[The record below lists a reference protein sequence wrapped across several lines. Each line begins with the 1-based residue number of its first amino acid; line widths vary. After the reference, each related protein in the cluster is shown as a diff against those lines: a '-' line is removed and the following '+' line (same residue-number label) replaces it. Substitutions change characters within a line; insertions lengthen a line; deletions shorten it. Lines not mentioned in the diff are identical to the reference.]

1 MNFKL
6 YVGVL
11 VLALMSTV
19 AWAQTV
25 SGTVTDENNQPL
37 PGATVVVQGTNTGTT
52 SDFDGNYQISATQGQ
67 TLVFSYVGYATQ
79 NVVVSAATHNVSMQ
93 TDNALDEVVLTGVA
107 TGTSTRKLGFTV
119 SKISEE
125 GLQDVPASDPGNA
138 LRAKVAGIRVV
149 QASGNPSSAPEIRL
163 RGSTSISGNQS
174 PLYIVDGVIL
184 ENTIRDINVEDIRSV
199 EVVKGAAGSS
209 LYGSLAGN
217 GVIQY
222 FTYRGKGV
230 SDFKV
235 TLRSEAGWSELPSK
249 YPISKRHNYELN
261 SDGTFAFNSANQLQ
275 SDDDGL
281 KDNLYPTSHDNL
293 SEILT
298 SQPTLTNYVSISKG
312 TENFNFHAS
321 AQNTEVGGLISS
333 LPPYV
338 RKNFRLNADYR
349 EDKFDFSSSI
359 SYAKSKGI
367 SIQEQG
373 QGANIFY
380 SVLIAEPF
388 VNLSEKDGNGN
399 YVSEPTG
406 FNWGGGSNIQNPLY
420 VGRVAKFDLTGER
433 LLGRFAFNY
442 HLNKNLTFSAAQ
454 SIDRRDTRFYNYY
467 PKGFETPT
475 PGTLNEGFILK
486 TNGVNELVL
495 SEASLNYKKDFG
507 DFLFGATLKY
517 QFENRKRN
525 NESASGRE
533 FFALGVESLQ
543 NTQQDTR
550 TITSI
555 SQKEVAENI
564 FLNLD
569 LDYQDK
575 IILNAL
581 GRRDK
586 SSLFGSENREKYYG
600 RVSLAYIL
608 TEDLEIDNVDFLKL
622 RLSYGTSGNRP
633 PVWNAQYETYQVT
646 SASISPGILG
656 NNELKPSTVSE
667 YEFGADFEFFNNSSK
682 LEITYSLQNVEDD
695 HLLVPLS
702 APAGFSSQ
710 WKNIGNLKA
719 TSFEVGLSS
728 DIINKDEFRWNA
740 NLLWDKVTQEITD
753 LGEVP
758 PFTRQINN
766 TAVNIFRVE
775 ENKPYGTLYGNVL
788 AKNLSD
794 LTVNDDGVVLNGGGS
809 NNLSAYSI
817 NNNGHVVLTSA
828 IGTENEQALVILDPN
843 TNTPLVKDIGNTN
856 PDFNV
861 GFSNRF
867 YFKNF
872 SLYTLVDWQQGGDIY
887 NFSKQ
892 LIYFNERH
900 ADQDNFAKQEK
911 HINYSNGASTI
922 YNQSNPI
929 DYFVE
934 DGTYVKV
941 REISLSYTLR
951 DHALKKTFGKHI
963 DRVRIS
969 ASGRNLFT
977 FTNYTGWD
985 PEVAIGTNPTNFRLD
1000 EFSYPNFRS
1009 YTVSINI
1016 DF

>member
-1 MNFKL
+1 M
-6 YVGVL
+6 
-11 VLALMSTV
+11 
-19 AWAQTV
+19 
-25 SGTVTDENNQPL
+25 
-37 PGATVVVQGTNTGTT
+37 
-52 SDFDGNYQISATQGQ
+52 
-67 TLVFSYVGYATQ
+67 
-79 NVVVSAATHNVSMQ
+79 
-93 TDNALDEVVLTGVA
+93 
-107 TGTSTRKLGFTV
+107 
-119 SKISEE
+119 
-125 GLQDVPASDPGNA
+125 
-138 LRAKVAGIRVV
+138 
-149 QASGNPSSAPEIRL
+149 
-163 RGSTSISGNQS
+163 
-174 PLYIVDGVIL
+174 
-184 ENTIRDINVEDIRSV
+184 
-199 EVVKGAAGSS
+199 
-209 LYGSLAGN
+209 
-217 GVIQY
+217 
-222 FTYRGKGV
+222 
-230 SDFKV
+230 
-235 TLRSEAGWSELPSK
+235 
-249 YPISKRHNYELN
+249 
-261 SDGTFAFNSANQLQ
+261 
-275 SDDDGL
+275 
-281 KDNLYPTSHDNL
+281 
-293 SEILT
+293 
-298 SQPTLTNYVSISKG
+298 
-312 TENFNFHAS
+312 
-321 AQNTEVGGLISS
+321 
-333 LPPYV
+333 
-338 RKNFRLNADYR
+338 
-349 EDKFDFSSSI
+349 
-359 SYAKSKGI
+359 
-367 SIQEQG
+367 
-373 QGANIFY
+373 
-380 SVLIAEPF
+380 
-388 VNLSEKDGNGN
+388 
-399 YVSEPTG
+399 
-406 FNWGGGSNIQNPLY
+406 
-420 VGRVAKFDLTGER
+420 
-433 LLGRFAFNY
+433 
-442 HLNKNLTFSAAQ
+442 
-454 SIDRRDTRFYNYY
+454 
-467 PKGFETPT
+467 
-475 PGTLNEGFILK
+475 
-486 TNGVNELVL
+486 
-495 SEASLNYKKDFG
+495 
-507 DFLFGATLKY
+507 
-517 QFENRKRN
+517 
-525 NESASGRE
+525 
-533 FFALGVESLQ
+533 
-543 NTQQDTR
+543 
-550 TITSI
+550 
-555 SQKEVAENI
+555 
-564 FLNLD
+564 
-569 LDYQDK
+569 
-575 IILNAL
+575 
-581 GRRDK
+581 
-586 SSLFGSENREKYYG
+586 
-600 RVSLAYIL
+600 
-608 TEDLEIDNVDFLKL
+608 
-622 RLSYGTSGNRP
+622 
-633 PVWNAQYETYQVT
+633 
-646 SASISPGILG
+646 
-656 NNELKPSTVSE
+656 
-667 YEFGADFEFFNNSSK
+667 
-682 LEITYSLQNVEDD
+682 
-695 HLLVPLS
+695 VPLS

-766 TAVNIFRVE
+766 TEVNIFRVE

-843 TNTPLVKDIGNTN
+843 TNTPLVKDIGDTN